1 MANIFRIGVATIEEI
16 REKQPVYNLISNNC
30 QTYALQLLDA
40 IKASSQKE
48 FGTTLAVYDRMF
60 GPGKVMDL
68 FDNPEDVPTEK
79 PAQPEGEA
87 QPEPEAGAEGEEKP
101 EKEHTNISLVSYAQK
116 LMNQHTTQV
125 DANEKANA
133 SDDHVEDSEQSTRDA
148 DEGSRDGSTSG
159 KIEKLK
165 EKKDK
170 LMSFFKRK

>member
-1 MANIFRIGVATIEEI
+1 MDKGVAVIEEI
-16 REKQPVYNLISNNC
+16 REKQPAYNLISNNC

-40 IKASSQKE
+40 IKASGQKE

-68 FDNPEDVPTEK
+68 FENPEDVPVEK
-79 PAQPEGEA
+79 PAQPEGETQA
-87 QPEPEAGAEGEEKP
+87 ADEGAAEGEVKP
-101 EKEHTNISLVSYAQK
+101 AKEHSNISLVSYAQK

-125 DANEKANA
+125 DAQEKANA
-133 SDDHVEDSEQSTRDA
+133 SDDNVEDSVPSTKDA
-148 DEGSRDGSTSG
+148 DEASRDGSTSTSG
-159 KIEKLK
+159 KIDKLK